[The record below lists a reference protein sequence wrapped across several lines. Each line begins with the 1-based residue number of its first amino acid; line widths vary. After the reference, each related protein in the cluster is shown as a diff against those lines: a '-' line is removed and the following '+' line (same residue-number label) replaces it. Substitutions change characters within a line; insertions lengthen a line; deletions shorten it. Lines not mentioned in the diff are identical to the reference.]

1 MQPIQKI
8 NWKGI
13 TQRLAIFFVAVVFL
27 FAANLIGHGLDYVS
41 IWSGATS
48 FGLLYLGAMFIIV
61 ALSGRSM
68 KTGIEMAIL
77 FVLILEVIV
86 FGWSAW
92 TFCDGTVVVF
102 ALLFLTLYLI
112 SVQIYRR
119 NFILQKKDKG

>member
-1 MQPIQKI
+1 MELNRKI
-8 NWKGI
+8 DWKGI
-13 TQRLAIFFVAVVFL
+13 TQRLAIFFIAVVIL
-27 FAANLIGHGLDYVS
+27 FAANQIGHGFDYVS

-48 FGLLYLGAMFIIV
+48 FGLLYLGAMLLIV
-61 ALSGRSM
+61 ALRGRSI

-92 TFCDGTVVVF
+92 TYRDGTVVVF
-102 ALLFLTLYLI
+102 VLLFLAFYFI

-119 NFILQKKDKG
+119 NYILQKKDKG